1 MNTIVTPT
9 DTLEELTEQ
18 AVDLAARA
26 MAYGIARLIDAY
38 IPPALAD
45 RFAMRIAVVL
55 LREVH
60 ASEDAAT
67 RAPSSS
73 ARH

>member
-1 MNTIVTPT
+1 MDTNFVAPT
-9 DTLEELTEQ
+9 DTLTELTEQ

-26 MAYGIARLIDAY
+26 MAYGIARLIDSY
-38 IPPALAD
+38 VPLALAD
-45 RFAMRIAVVL
+45 RFAMRVAVVL

-60 ASEDAAT
+60 AREETALRT
-67 RAPSSS
+67 PS

>member
-1 MNTIVTPT
+1 MDTKVNST
-9 DTLEELTEQ
+9 DTLTELTEQ

-38 IPPALAD
+38 VPLALAD
-45 RFAMRIAVVL
+45 RFAMRVAVVL

-60 ASEDAAT
+60 AREQATLGPSDAG
-67 RAPSSS
+67 
-73 ARH
+73 

>member
-1 MNTIVTPT
+1 MNTNVQPT
-9 DTLEELTEQ
+9 DTLAELTEQ

-38 IPPALAD
+38 VPLVLAD

-60 ASEDAAT
+60 ARDEATLRSVASSE
-67 RAPSSS
+67 R
-73 ARH
+73 R